1 MLEHLGIALFIKNV
15 VYQWLTLFFIDFNY
29 IILHV
34 KMHLLIFSSQFEY
47 LYSQSIKIK
56 YSDFN
61 AEIKYKSNNLREGY
75 IQKRH
80 QLKVNSIKKNKIHIG
95 SK

>member
-1 MLEHLGIALFIKNV
+1 
-15 VYQWLTLFFIDFNY
+15 
-29 IILHV
+29 
-34 KMHLLIFSSQFEY
+34 MHLLIISSQFEY

-75 IQKRH
+75 IR
-80 QLKVNSIKKNKIHIG
+80 
-95 SK
+95 